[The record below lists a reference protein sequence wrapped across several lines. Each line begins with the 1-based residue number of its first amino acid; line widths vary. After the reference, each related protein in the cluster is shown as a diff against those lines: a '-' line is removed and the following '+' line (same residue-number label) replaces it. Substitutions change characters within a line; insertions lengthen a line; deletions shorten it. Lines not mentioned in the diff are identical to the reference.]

1 MAFIRTTKRAVLTR
15 EEINVLQKAKD
26 ILNIIAK
33 EDDDGDYFC
42 EIENRAGGVEWRYL
56 ADMIE
61 ELVDDCEQ
69 FD

>member
-15 EEINVLQKAKD
+15 EEIDALQKAKD
-26 ILNIIAK
+26 ILNIIAQ

-42 EIENRAGGVEWRYL
+42 EIENRASGVEWRYL

-61 ELVDDCEQ
+61 ELVNDCEQ

>member
-15 EEINVLQKAKD
+15 EEIDALQKAKD
-26 ILNIIAK
+26 ILNIIAQ
-33 EDDDGDYFC
+33 EDDGDYFC
-42 EIENRAGGVEWRYL
+42 EIENRACGVEWRYL

-61 ELVDDCEQ
+61 ELVNDCEQ